1 MNLLNNNKIVQT
13 GAPDWIVTFGDLM
26 SLLLCFFV
34 LLLSFSEMDRKKY
47 KIVSGSLKNA
57 FGIQRERPVFDSPKA
72 EKIIAREFDQSIITN
87 QVQEVFVKP
96 IVEEI
101 NTRFKE
107 MKGLIQV
114 DATENQVAIR
124 LMGETTFDLGKAEIR
139 PQMIPLLAR
148 IGKLLSQIRGDIIIA
163 GHTDTLP
170 LRGGP
175 FKSNLGLS
183 MARAATVADFL
194 LKQSSVEP
202 ERLSTMGFGEHRPI
216 GSNDTPEGRQKN
228 RRVEIILKTNRSK

>member
-194 LKQSSVEP
+194 LKQSSVDP
-202 ERLSTMGFGEHRPI
+202 ERLSTMGFGEHRPLA
-216 GSNDTPEGRQKN
+216 SNDTPKGREKN
-228 RRVEIILKTNRSK
+228 RRVEIIVTM

>member
-87 QVQEVFVKP
+87 QVQEVFLKP

-107 MKGLIQV
+107 MKDLIQV

-139 PQMIPLLAR
+139 PQMIPLLSK

-170 LRGGP
+170 IRGGP

-202 ERLSTMGFGEHRPI
+202 ERLSTMGFGEHRPLA
-216 GSNDTPEGRQKN
+216 SNDTPKGREKN
-228 RRVEIILKTNRSK
+228 RRVEIIVTM